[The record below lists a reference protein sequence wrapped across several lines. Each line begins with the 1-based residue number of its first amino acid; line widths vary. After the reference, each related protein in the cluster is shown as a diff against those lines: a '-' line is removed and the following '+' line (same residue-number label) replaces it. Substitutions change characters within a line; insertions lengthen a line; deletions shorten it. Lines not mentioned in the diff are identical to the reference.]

1 MTNQPDP
8 DDGLD
13 KAVKTRRERRA
24 LWEREGE
31 RSMAQNLAMIGALG
45 WTIVTPTLLGIFVGR
60 WLDHRFVMG
69 VFWTLSLMVL
79 GLTIGCV
86 LAWNRMHHD

>member
-1 MTNQPDP
+1 MTDEPET

-13 KAVKTRRERRA
+13 EAVKTQRERRA

-31 RSMAQNLAMIGALG
+31 RSMAANFAMIGALG
-45 WTIVTPTLLGIFVGR
+45 WTIVTPTLAGVFAGR
-60 WLDHRFVMG
+60 WIDHRFAMG
-69 VFWTLSLMVL
+69 IFWTLSLMVL

>member
-13 KAVKTRRERRA
+13 EAVKTRRERRA

>member
-60 WLDHRFVMG
+60 WLDH
-69 VFWTLSLMVL
+69 
-79 GLTIGCV
+79 
-86 LAWNRMHHD
+86 